1 MLIYKKIETR
11 YCRNITRTVK
21 NEITTDVSKLET
33 AENFC
38 RYRIRIQNQIA
49 RVNSHEEK
57 NIMSDTGAHHQ
68 RSTGSQRKRNKRR

>member
-1 MLIYKKIETR
+1 MRQVSLFFNVKIINKCYKVLNEIIENPCNPNNTVLIYKKIETR

-38 RYRIRIQNQIA
+38 RYRIRL
-49 RVNSHEEK
+49 R
-57 NIMSDTGAHHQ
+57 G
-68 RSTGSQRKRNKRR
+68 

>member
-1 MLIYKKIETR
+1 MRQVPLFFNVKIINKCYKVLNEIIENPCNPNNTVLIYKKIETR

-38 RYRIRIQNQIA
+38 RYRIRL
-49 RVNSHEEK
+49 R
-57 NIMSDTGAHHQ
+57 G
-68 RSTGSQRKRNKRR
+68 